1 MSQKQERMGGF
12 YLFVALVAIIT
23 SGAYLG
29 NLINMGMVHA
39 AFWLTLE
46 PVAFMNDFASKFD
59 LLVTTLPVTR
69 LPSLLAIIVAIW
81 LTRKTVLAR
90 NYWLGALVPVIF
102 GLGLSLVYFLPMN
115 NGLLRNHSRLE
126 RPVQTSNSGSTCIG
140 FEFRCQWCLA
150 CLPSWHSEKRAC
162 KQQDSRILY

>member
-12 YLFVALVAIIT
+12 HLFVALIAIIT

-115 NGLLRNHSRLE
+115 NGFVAQSFTPEEARANLEFWFNLHWVRVSLSVVSCLFALLAFRETSL
-126 RPVQTSNSGSTCIG
+126 QTA
-140 FEFRCQWCLA
+140 R
-150 CLPSWHSEKRAC
+150 
-162 KQQDSRILY
+162 